1 MKFSALAFKLPKLC
15 LNKKF
20 EKQIWPVYDFKDHLV
35 NLCIQRQ
42 VWNLKYQGKKSHC
55 YFLVLQFL
63 I

>member
-42 VWNLKYQGKKSHC
+42 VWSMES
-55 YFLVLQFL
+55 
-63 I
+63 